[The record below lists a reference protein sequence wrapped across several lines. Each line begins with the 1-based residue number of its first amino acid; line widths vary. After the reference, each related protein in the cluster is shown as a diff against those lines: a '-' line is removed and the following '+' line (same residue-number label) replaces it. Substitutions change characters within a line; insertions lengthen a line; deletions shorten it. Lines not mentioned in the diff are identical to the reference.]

1 MEIKILIEAPELAA
15 AVNNLATAVSNFGE
29 IKVQPVINAA
39 DVTDKA
45 VKQTRRRKSD
55 KSAAEEVPAQV
66 EAPGVQTPDA
76 PATAPVEPP
85 HTVPGPAPVPP
96 LTPASEAPV
105 APVAQQPVAPIP
117 APVAQAPVVQQ
128 PVAPAPAPVANPI
141 PAPVANPIPAPV
153 ANPIPAVQQSVTA
166 APVTSVSQTVPP
178 VTTGSPVTEQPQP
191 RQYTMQDI
199 AKVGAALLDKGMM
212 PQLSA
217 ILNEMG
223 VMAIPQLRPEQYP
236 VVAEK
241 LIALGGKFD

>member
-39 DVTDKA
+39 DVADRA

-55 KSAAEEVPAQV
+55 KPAVEEVPAQG
-66 EAPGVQTPDA
+66 EAPGVQN
-76 PATAPVEPP
+76 PVEPL

-141 PAPVANPIPAPV
+141 PA
-153 ANPIPAVQQSVTA
+153 VQQSVTA
-166 APVTSVSQTVPP
+166 APVTSVSQTVP
-178 VTTGSPVTEQPQP
+178 PVTEQPQP

>member
-55 KSAAEEVPAQV
+55 KSTAEEVPAQIEV
-66 EAPGVQTPDA
+66 PGVQTPDA

-96 LTPASEAPV
+96 LTPASEIPV

-128 PVAPAPAPVANPI
+128 PAAPA
-141 PAPVANPIPAPV
+141 PAPV

-166 APVTSVSQTVPP
+166 APVTSVSQTIPP
-178 VTTGSPVTEQPQP
+178 VITGSPATEQLQP

>member
-39 DVTDKA
+39 DVADKA

-55 KSAAEEVPAQV
+55 KPAAEEVPAQV
-66 EAPGVQTPDA
+66 EAPGVQNPDT

-96 LTPASEAPV
+96 LTPASEIPV

-128 PVAPAPAPVANPI
+128 PAAPA
-141 PAPVANPIPAPV
+141 PAPV

-166 APVTSVSQTVPP
+166 APVTSVSQTIPP
-178 VTTGSPVTEQPQP
+178 ATTGSPATEQPQS

>member
-39 DVTDKA
+39 DVADKA

-128 PVAPAPAPVANPI
+128 PAAPA
-141 PAPVANPIPAPV
+141 PAPV

-166 APVTSVSQTVPP
+166 APVTSVLQTVPP

>member
-39 DVTDKA
+39 DATDKA

-105 APVAQQPVAPIP
+105 APVAKQPVANPIP
-117 APVAQAPVVQQ
+117 AAQAPVVQQ
-128 PVAPAPAPVANPI
+128 PVAPA
-141 PAPVANPIPAPV
+141 
-153 ANPIPAVQQSVTA
+153 PAVQQSVTA

-178 VTTGSPVTEQPQP
+178 VTTGSLVTEQPQP

>member
-39 DVTDKA
+39 DATDKA

-128 PVAPAPAPVANPI
+128 PVAPAS
-141 PAPVANPIPAPV
+141 APV

-178 VTTGSPVTEQPQP
+178 VTTGSPATEQPQP

-241 LIALGGKFD
+241 LIALGGKFE

>member
-66 EAPGVQTPDA
+66 EASGVQTP
-76 PATAPVEPP
+76 VEPL

-117 APVAQAPVVQQ
+117 A
-128 PVAPAPAPVANPI
+128 
-141 PAPVANPIPAPV
+141 PAPV

>member
-55 KSAAEEVPAQV
+55 KSAAEEVPVQV

-105 APVAQQPVAPIP
+105 APVAQQPVANPIP
-117 APVAQAPVVQQ
+117 AAQAPVVQQ
-128 PVAPAPAPVANPI
+128 PVAPA
-141 PAPVANPIPAPV
+141 PAPV

-178 VTTGSPVTEQPQP
+178 VTTGSLVAEQPQP

>member
-39 DVTDKA
+39 DATDKA

-96 LTPASEAPV
+96 LTPASEVPV
-105 APVAQQPVAPIP
+105 APVAQQPVASIP

-128 PVAPAPAPVANPI
+128 PVAPA
-141 PAPVANPIPAPV
+141 PAPV

>member
-117 APVAQAPVVQQ
+117 APIAQAPVVQQ
-128 PVAPAPAPVANPI
+128 PVAPA
-141 PAPVANPIPAPV
+141 PAPV

>member
-39 DVTDKA
+39 DVADRA

-55 KSAAEEVPAQV
+55 KPVAEEVPAQV
-66 EAPGVQTPDA
+66 EAPGVQNPDT
-76 PATAPVEPP
+76 PATASVEPP

-96 LTPASEAPV
+96 LTPASEVPV
-105 APVAQQPVAPIP
+105 APVAQQPMAPIP

-141 PAPVANPIPAPV
+141 PAVQPPLTVAP
-153 ANPIPAVQQSVTA
+153 TA
-166 APVTSVSQTVPP
+166 AAPQNVPP
-178 VTTGSPVTEQPQP
+178 VTTVAPATEQPQP

>member
-15 AVNNLATAVSNFGE
+15 AVNNLATAVTTFGE

-39 DVTDKA
+39 DVADKA

-55 KSAAEEVPAQV
+55 KPAAEEVPAQV
-66 EAPGVQTPDA
+66 EAPSVQNPNT

-105 APVAQQPVAPIP
+105 APVAQQPVAPIS

-128 PVAPAPAPVANPI
+128 PAASA
-141 PAPVANPIPAPV
+141 PAPV
-153 ANPIPAVQQSVTA
+153 ANPIPAVQPPLTVAPTA
-166 APVTSVSQTVPP
+166 AAPQNVPP
-178 VTTGSPVTEQPQP
+178 VTTAAPATEQPQP

-236 VVAEK
+236 MVAEK

>member
-45 VKQTRRRKSD
+45 VKPTRRRKSD

-141 PAPVANPIPAPV
+141 PA
-153 ANPIPAVQQSVTA
+153 VQQSVTA

-178 VTTGSPVTEQPQP
+178 VTMGSPATEQPQP

>member
-105 APVAQQPVAPIP
+105 APIAQQPVAPIP

-128 PVAPAPAPVANPI
+128 PVAPAPAP
-141 PAPVANPIPAPV
+141 APV
-153 ANPIPAVQQSVTA
+153 ANPIPAVQPPLTVAPTA
-166 APVTSVSQTVPP
+166 AAPQNVPP
-178 VTTGSPVTEQPQP
+178 VTTVAPVTEQPQP

>member
-29 IKVQPVINAA
+29 IKVQPVINTA
-39 DVTDKA
+39 DVADKA

-55 KSAAEEVPAQV
+55 KPAAEEVPAQV
-66 EAPGVQTPDA
+66 EAPGVQNPDA

-141 PAPVANPIPAPV
+141 PA
-153 ANPIPAVQQSVTA
+153 VQQSVTA
-166 APVTSVSQTVPP
+166 APVTSVSQTIPP

-241 LIALGGKFD
+241 LIALGGKFE

>member
-15 AVNNLATAVSNFGE
+15 AANNLATAVSNFGE
-29 IKVQPVINAA
+29 IKVQPVINTA
-39 DVTDKA
+39 DATDKA

-105 APVAQQPVAPIP
+105 APVTQQPVA
-117 APVAQAPVVQQ
+117 
-128 PVAPAPAPVANPI
+128 
-141 PAPVANPIPAPV
+141 
-153 ANPIPAVQQSVTA
+153 PIPAVQQSVTA

>member
-29 IKVQPVINAA
+29 IKVQPVINSA
-39 DVTDKA
+39 DATDKA

-85 HTVPGPAPVPP
+85 HTVTGPAPVPP

-117 APVAQAPVVQQ
+117 APVAQAPVAQQ
-128 PVAPAPAPVANPI
+128 PVAPA
-141 PAPVANPIPAPV
+141 PAPV

-178 VTTGSPVTEQPQP
+178 VTTGSPATEQPQP

>member
-39 DVTDKA
+39 DVADKV

-55 KSAAEEVPAQV
+55 KPAAEDVPAQV
-66 EAPGVQTPDA
+66 EAPGVQNPDT

-117 APVAQAPVVQQ
+117 APVVQAPVVQQ
-128 PVAPAPAPVANPI
+128 PVA
-141 PAPVANPIPAPV
+141 PAPV

-166 APVTSVSQTVPP
+166 APVTSVSQTIPP
-178 VTTGSPVTEQPQP
+178 VTTGSPATEQPQP

-199 AKVGAALLDKGMM
+199 ARVGAALLDKGMM

>member
-39 DVTDKA
+39 DVADKA

-66 EAPGVQTPDA
+66 EAPVVQQPAA
-76 PATAPVEPP
+76 PAPAPVEPP

-96 LTPASEAPV
+96 LTPASEIPV
-105 APVAQQPVAPIP
+105 VPVAQQPVAPIP
-117 APVAQAPVVQQ
+117 APIAQAPVVQQ
-128 PVAPAPAPVANPI
+128 PVAPAPAS
-141 PAPVANPIPAPV
+141 V

>member
-39 DVTDKA
+39 DVADKV

-55 KSAAEEVPAQV
+55 KPAAEDVPAQV
-66 EAPGVQTPDA
+66 EAPGVQNPDT
-76 PATAPVEPP
+76 PATAPVESP

-105 APVAQQPVAPIP
+105 APVAQQPVAPIS

-128 PVAPAPAPVANPI
+128 PAAPAPAPVANPI
-141 PAPVANPIPAPV
+141 L
-153 ANPIPAVQQSVTA
+153 AVQQSVTA
-166 APVTSVSQTVPP
+166 VPVTSVSQTIPP
-178 VTTGSPVTEQPQP
+178 VTTGSPATEQLQP

>member
-105 APVAQQPVAPIP
+105 ASVAQQPVSPIP

-128 PVAPAPAPVANPI
+128 PVAPA
-141 PAPVANPIPAPV
+141 PAPV

-178 VTTGSPVTEQPQP
+178 VTTGSPATEQPQP

>member
-39 DVTDKA
+39 DATDKA

-105 APVAQQPVAPIP
+105 APVAQQPVA
-117 APVAQAPVVQQ
+117 
-128 PVAPAPAPVANPI
+128 
-141 PAPVANPIPAPV
+141 PIPAPV

>member
-29 IKVQPVINAA
+29 IKVQPVINTA
-39 DVTDKA
+39 DVADKA

-55 KSAAEEVPAQV
+55 KPAAEEVPVQV

-96 LTPASEAPV
+96 LTLASEAPV

-141 PAPVANPIPAPV
+141 PA
-153 ANPIPAVQQSVTA
+153 VQQSVTA

-178 VTTGSPVTEQPQP
+178 VTTGSPATEQPQP

>member
-15 AVNNLATAVSNFGE
+15 AVNNLATAVSNFSE

-39 DVTDKA
+39 DATDKA
-45 VKQTRRRKSD
+45 GKQTRRRKSD

-117 APVAQAPVVQQ
+117 APIAQAPVVQQ
-128 PVAPAPAPVANPI
+128 PVAPA
-141 PAPVANPIPAPV
+141 PAPV

>member
-39 DVTDKA
+39 DVADKV

-55 KSAAEEVPAQV
+55 KPAAEDVPAQV
-66 EAPGVQTPDA
+66 EAPGVQNPDT

-96 LTPASEAPV
+96 LTPASEIPV

-117 APVAQAPVVQQ
+117 AP
-128 PVAPAPAPVANPI
+128 
-141 PAPVANPIPAPV
+141 APV
-153 ANPIPAVQQSVTA
+153 ANPIPAVQPPLTVAPTA
-166 APVTSVSQTVPP
+166 AAPQNVPP
-178 VTTGSPVTEQPQP
+178 VTTVAPATEQPQP

>member
-15 AVNNLATAVSNFGE
+15 AVNNLATAVSNIGE

-39 DVTDKA
+39 DVADKA

-66 EAPGVQTPDA
+66 EAPGVQTPDT

-141 PAPVANPIPAPV
+141 PA
-153 ANPIPAVQQSVTA
+153 VQQSVTA

-178 VTTGSPVTEQPQP
+178 VTMGSPVTEQPQP

>member
-39 DVTDKA
+39 DATDKA

-141 PAPVANPIPAPV
+141 PA
-153 ANPIPAVQQSVTA
+153 VQQSVTA

-178 VTTGSPVTEQPQP
+178 VTTGSPVTEQPQL

>member
-39 DVTDKA
+39 DATDKA

-76 PATAPVEPP
+76 PATAPIEPP

-128 PVAPAPAPVANPI
+128 SVAPA
-141 PAPVANPIPAPV
+141 PAPV

-178 VTTGSPVTEQPQP
+178 VTTGSPATEQPQP

>member
-66 EAPGVQTPDA
+66 EAPSVQTPDA

-105 APVAQQPVAPIP
+105 APVVQQPVAPIP

-141 PAPVANPIPAPV
+141 PAVQPPLTVAP
-153 ANPIPAVQQSVTA
+153 TA
-166 APVTSVSQTVPP
+166 AAPQNVPP
-178 VTTGSPVTEQPQP
+178 VTTVAPATEQPQP

>member
-76 PATAPVEPP
+76 PAMAPVEPP

-128 PVAPAPAPVANPI
+128 PVAPA
-141 PAPVANPIPAPV
+141 PAPV

>member
-39 DVTDKA
+39 DVIDKA

-96 LTPASEAPV
+96 LTPASETPV

-117 APVAQAPVVQQ
+117 APVAQASVIQQ
-128 PVAPAPAPVANPI
+128 PVAPA
-141 PAPVANPIPAPV
+141 PAPV

>member
-39 DVTDKA
+39 DATDKA

-66 EAPGVQTPDA
+66 EAPGVQTPYA

-105 APVAQQPVAPIP
+105 APVAQQPVASIP

-128 PVAPAPAPVANPI
+128 PVASA

-178 VTTGSPVTEQPQP
+178 VTTGSPATEQPQP

>member
-39 DVTDKA
+39 DVADKA

-66 EAPGVQTPDA
+66 EAPVVQQPAA
-76 PATAPVEPP
+76 PAPAPVEPP

-128 PVAPAPAPVANPI
+128 PVAPA

>member
-39 DVTDKA
+39 DATDKA

-66 EAPGVQTPDA
+66 EAPGVQTPDT

-96 LTPASEAPV
+96 LTPASEIPV

-128 PVAPAPAPVANPI
+128 PAAPA
-141 PAPVANPIPAPV
+141 PAPV

-166 APVTSVSQTVPP
+166 APVTSVSQTIPP
-178 VTTGSPVTEQPQP
+178 VITGSPATEQLQP

>member
-29 IKVQPVINAA
+29 IKVQPIINAA

-66 EAPGVQTPDA
+66 EAPGVQAPDA
-76 PATAPVEPP
+76 PATASVEPP

-141 PAPVANPIPAPV
+141 PA
-153 ANPIPAVQQSVTA
+153 VQQSVIA

>member
-39 DVTDKA
+39 DATDKA

-141 PAPVANPIPAPV
+141 PA
-153 ANPIPAVQQSVTA
+153 VQQSVTA

>member
-96 LTPASEAPV
+96 LTPASEAPI

-141 PAPVANPIPAPV
+141 PVVQPPLTVAP
-153 ANPIPAVQQSVTA
+153 TA
-166 APVTSVSQTVPP
+166 AAPQNVPP
-178 VTTGSPVTEQPQP
+178 VTTVAPATEQPQP

>member
-39 DVTDKA
+39 DATDKA

-66 EAPGVQTPDA
+66 EAPGVQTPGS

-105 APVAQQPVAPIP
+105 APVA
-117 APVAQAPVVQQ
+117 
-128 PVAPAPAPVANPI
+128 
-141 PAPVANPIPAPV
+141 
-153 ANPIPAVQQSVTA
+153 NPIPAVQQSVTA

-178 VTTGSPVTEQPQP
+178 VTTGSLVTEQPQP

>member
-39 DVTDKA
+39 DVADKA

-55 KSAAEEVPAQV
+55 KSTAEEVPAQV
-66 EAPGVQTPDA
+66 E
-76 PATAPVEPP
+76 APVEPP

-96 LTPASEAPV
+96 LTPASEIPV

-117 APVAQAPVVQQ
+117 APVAQVPVVQQ

-141 PAPVANPIPAPV
+141 PAVQPPLTVAP
-153 ANPIPAVQQSVTA
+153 TA
-166 APVTSVSQTVPP
+166 AAPQNVPP
-178 VTTGSPVTEQPQP
+178 VTTVAPATEQPQP